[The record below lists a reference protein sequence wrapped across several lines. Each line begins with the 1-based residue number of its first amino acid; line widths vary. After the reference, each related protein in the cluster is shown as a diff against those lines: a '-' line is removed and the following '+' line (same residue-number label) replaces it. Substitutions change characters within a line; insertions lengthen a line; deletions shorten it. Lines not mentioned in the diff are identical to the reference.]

1 MGKHE
6 RRAYL
11 EAIRG
16 RYRKANRAGKAR
28 ILDEFCAVCGY
39 HRKYAI
45 RLLGRKKPALTSRR
59 VGRKPRYDH
68 PQLLEALRRIWL
80 ASDQLCGKRLK
91 VAVPLWLPHY
101 EAEHGALPE
110 AVRAGLLAA
119 SASTLDRLLKAARV
133 AHPKG
138 LCGTK
143 PGTLLK
149 KQIPIRCEH
158 WDVTQPGFIEAD
170 TVAHCGNSLAGDF
183 VWSLTMTDILTGW
196 TECRATWNKGA
207 QGVITQIQA
216 IEAVLPFPL
225 KGFDCD
231 NGSEFLNHH
240 LVRYF
245 SGHPDQPSFTRS
257 RPYRKNDNAHVEQ
270 KNWSQVRH
278 LFGYDRFDNPRL
290 VDLMNDLYANE
301 WSQLQNHFCPTLK
314 LKEKSREGSRYV
326 KRYHPPE
333 TPCQRIMG
341 SDSVPDA
348 IKRRIEEQHRSLNP
362 FDLKR
367 RIEAKLKRIFS
378 MVSVS
383 SNVRQR
389 I

>member
-45 RLLGRKKPALTSRR
+45 RLLGRKKPASTSRR

-91 VAVPLWLPHY
+91 VALPLWLPHY

-158 WDVTQPGFIEAD
+158 WDITQPGFIEAD
-170 TVAHCGNSLAGDF
+170 TVAHCGSSLAGDF

-207 QGVITQIQA
+207 QGVIRQIQA

-225 KGFDCD
+225 RGFDCD

-341 SDSVPDA
+341 SGSVPDA
-348 IKRRIEEQHRSLNP
+348 IKRRLEDQQRILNP

-367 RIEAKLKRIFS
+367 RIEAKLKHIFS
-378 MVSVS
+378 MVSVT

>member
-11 EAIRG
+11 DAIQG
-16 RYRKANRAGKAR
+16 RYRKANRAGKTR

-45 RLLGRKKPALTSRR
+45 RLLGRKRPASASRR

-80 ASDQLCGKRLK
+80 TSDQLCGKRLK
-91 VAVPLWLPHY
+91 VALPLWVPHY
-101 EAEHGALPE
+101 EVEYGALPE
-110 AVRAGLLAA
+110 AVRVSLLAA
-119 SASTLDRLLKAARV
+119 SASTLDRLLKTARV

-170 TVAHCGNSLAGDF
+170 TVAHCGNTLAGDF
-183 VWSLTMTDILTGW
+183 AWSLTMTDILTGW

-207 QGVITQIQA
+207 QGVITQIKA
-216 IEAVLPFPL
+216 IEAALPFPL

-278 LFGYDRFDNPRL
+278 LFGYDRFDNPKL

-314 LKEKSREGSRYV
+314 LKQKSREGSRYV
-326 KRYHPPE
+326 KCYHPPE
-333 TPCQRIMG
+333 TPYQRVMASTGAPETIRQHLE
-341 SDSVPDA
+341 D
-348 IKRRIEEQHRSLNP
+348 QHRTLNP

-367 RIEAKLKRIFS
+367 RIEVKLKRIFS
-378 MVSVS
+378 MVSVT
-383 SNVRQR
+383 SNVKQR

>member
-11 EAIRG
+11 DAIRG
-16 RYRKANRAGKAR
+16 RYRKADRAGKTR

-45 RLLGRKKPALTSRR
+45 RLLGRKRPEPTSRR

-68 PQLLEALRRIWL
+68 PRLLEALRRIWL

-91 VAVPLWLPHY
+91 VALPLWLPHY
-101 EAEHGALPE
+101 EAEHGVLPE
-110 AVRAGLLAA
+110 AVRAG
-119 SASTLDRLLKAARV
+119 RV

-149 KQIPIRCEH
+149 KRIPIRCEH
-158 WDVTQPGFIEAD
+158 WDVTQPGSIEAD

-183 VWSLTMTDILTGW
+183 AWSLTMTDILTGW

-207 QGVITQIQA
+207 QGVIRQIQA
-216 IEAVLPFPL
+216 IEAALPFPL
-225 KGFDCD
+225 RGFDCD

-240 LVRYF
+240 LVRYV
-245 SGHPDQPSFTRS
+245 SDHPDKPSFTRS
-257 RPYRKNDNAHVEQ
+257 RPYRKNDDAHVEQ

-314 LKEKSREGSRYV
+314 LKEKSRQGSRYT
-326 KRYHPPE
+326 RRHHPPE
-333 TPCQRIMG
+333 TSYQRVVNSG
-341 SDSVPDA
+341 SVA
-348 IKRRIEEQHRSLNP
+348 ETIKRCLEDQHWCLNP

-367 RIEAKLKRIFS
+367 RIETKLTRIFS
-378 MVSVS
+378 MASVS

>member
-16 RYRKANRAGKAR
+16 RYRKASRAGKTR

-45 RLLGRKKPALTSRR
+45 RLLGRKKPASTPRR
-59 VGRKPRYDH
+59 AGRKPRYGH
-68 PQLLEALRRIWL
+68 PQLMDALRRIWL

-91 VAVPLWLPHY
+91 VALPLWLPHY
-101 EAEHGALPE
+101 EAEHGTLPE

-207 QGVITQIQA
+207 QGVIRQIQA
-216 IEAVLPFPL
+216 IEAALPFPL

-245 SGHPDQPSFTRS
+245 SGHPNQPSFTRS

-278 LFGYDRFDNPRL
+278 LFGYDRFDDPAL
-290 VDLMNDLYANE
+290 VELMNDLYANE

-326 KRYHPPE
+326 KRYLPPE
-333 TPCQRIMG
+333 TPCQRVMDSG
-341 SDSVPDA
+341 SVPEA

>member
-1 MGKHE
+1 MGKQAK
-6 RRAYL
+6 RAYL

-16 RYRKANRAGKAR
+16 RYRKANRTGKAN

-45 RLLGRKKPALTSRR
+45 RLLGRKKSASLRRR
-59 VGRKPRYDH
+59 VGRKPKYAD

-91 VAVPLWLPHY
+91 VALPLWLPHY
-101 EAEHGALPE
+101 EDEHGALPE
-110 AVRAGLLAA
+110 AVRAGLLTA

-133 AHPKG
+133 THPKG
-138 LCGTK
+138 VGGTK

-149 KQIPIRCEH
+149 QQIPIRCEH
-158 WDVTQPGFIEAD
+158 WDTTQPGFVEAD

-183 VWSLTMTDILTGW
+183 VWSLTMTDIQTGW

-207 QGVITQIQA
+207 QGVIRQIQA
-216 IEAVLPFPL
+216 IETALPFPL
-225 KGFDCD
+225 KGFDSD

-245 SGHPDQPSFTRS
+245 SGHPQTPSFTRS
-257 RPYRKNDNAHVEQ
+257 RPYKKNDNAHVEQ
-270 KNWSQVRH
+270 KNWSHVRQ
-278 LFGYDRFDNPRL
+278 LFGYDRFDDPKL
-290 VDLMNDLYANE
+290 VALMNDLYANE
-301 WSQLQNHFCPTLK
+301 WSGLQNHFCPTLK
-314 LKEKSREGSRYV
+314 LKEKSREGSRY
-326 KRYHPPE
+326 KRRYHQPE
-333 TPCQRIMG
+333 TPYQRVMA
-341 SDSVPDA
+341 SEVVA
-348 IKRRIEEQHRSLNP
+348 EAVKQRIEEQHNTLNP
-362 FDLKR
+362 FELKR

-378 MVSVS
+378 LVSVTP
-383 SNVRQR
+383 NVRQR

>member
-16 RYRKANRAGKAR
+16 RYCKANRSGKSR

-45 RLLGRKKPALTSRR
+45 RLLGRKKSSLPAQR
-59 VGRKPRYDH
+59 VGRKPIYNH
-68 PQLLEALRRIWL
+68 PQLLNALRRIWL
-80 ASDQLCGKRLK
+80 ASDQMCGKRLK
-91 VAVPLWLPHY
+91 VALPLWLPHY
-101 EAEHGALPE
+101 EVKHGVLPE
-110 AVRAGLLAA
+110 AARRGLLAA

-133 AHPKG
+133 THPKG

-158 WDVTQPGFIEAD
+158 WDITQPGFVEAD

-207 QGVITQIQA
+207 QGVIAQIQA
-216 IEAVLPFPL
+216 IEAALPFPL
-225 KGFDCD
+225 RGFDCD
-231 NGSEFLNHH
+231 NGSEFLNHN

-245 SGHPDQPSFTRS
+245 SSHPDKPSFTRS

-278 LFGYDRFDNPRL
+278 LFGYDRFDNPKL
-290 VDLMNDLYANE
+290 VALMNDLYAHE

-314 LKEKSREGSRYV
+314 LKEKSREGSRYR
-326 KRYHPPE
+326 KRYHLPE
-333 TPCQRIMG
+333 TPYQRVMA
-341 SDSVPDA
+341 SEAVTPSSRQ
-348 IKRRIEEQHRSLNP
+348 KIESLHNTLNP
-362 FDLKR
+362 FELKH
-367 RIEAKLKRIFS
+367 RIEAKLKHIFS
-378 MVSVS
+378 MVSVT

>member
-6 RRAYL
+6 RRSYL
-11 EAIRG
+11 DAIRG
-16 RYRKANRAGKAR
+16 RYRKANRAGKTR

-45 RLLGRKKPALTSRR
+45 RLLGRKKPASMSRR

-91 VAVPLWLPHY
+91 VALPLWLPHY
-101 EAEHGALPE
+101 EAEHGALPD

-207 QGVITQIQA
+207 LGVIRQIQA

-245 SGHPDQPSFTRS
+245 SDHPDQPSFTRS

-278 LFGYDRFDNPRL
+278 LFGYDRFDNPQL
-290 VDLMNDLYANE
+290 VELMNDLYANE

-314 LKEKSREGSRYV
+314 LKEKSREGSRYK

-333 TPCQRIMG
+333 TPCQRII
-341 SDSVPDA
+341 DSGLVPET
-348 IKRRIEEQHRSLNP
+348 IKQRLEDQYRSLNP

-378 MVSVS
+378 MVSVT
-383 SNVRQR
+383 SNPRQR

>member
-1 MGKHE
+1 MGKQAK
-6 RRAYL
+6 RAYL
-11 EAIRG
+11 EAIMG
-16 RYRKANRAGKAR
+16 RYRKADRAGKAK

-45 RLLGRKKPALTSRR
+45 RLLGRKKSTSPRR
-59 VGRKPRYDH
+59 RPGRRPKYDH

-91 VAVPLWLPHY
+91 VALPLWLPHY
-101 EAEHGALPE
+101 EAEHGALPG

-138 LCGTK
+138 LSGTK

-158 WDVTQPGFIEAD
+158 WDVSQPGFVEAD

-183 VWSLTMTDILTGW
+183 AWSLTMTDILTGW

-207 QGVITQIQA
+207 QGVITQIKA
-216 IEAVLPFPL
+216 IETALPFPL
-225 KGFDCD
+225 RGFDCD

-278 LFGYDRFDNPRL
+278 LFGYDRFENPRL
-290 VDLMNDLYANE
+290 VGLMNDLYANE

-314 LKEKSREGSRYV
+314 LKEKSRKGSRYV
-326 KRYHPPE
+326 KHYHPPM
-333 TPCQRIMG
+333 TPYQRVMH
-341 SDSVPDA
+341 SDSVPEM
-348 IKRRIEEQHRSLNP
+348 IRRRLEEQHRILNP

-367 RIEAKLKRIFS
+367 RIEAKLKYIFS
-378 MVSVS
+378 MVSVT